1 MQPRTCHA
9 GRCLS
14 LGALAVA
21 VGTLSCGD
29 DGTGPPTVAS
39 VAVTSPIGDRLA
51 MGRTVQLSADARDS
65 RGGVVPNVTFAWSS
79 SAPTIAQV
87 SASGV
92 ASGVAAGPATLSAQ
106 ADGVTGSLAMRV
118 IAADL
123 DGIPIA
129 LNDAFTTALVTGL
142 TSEVRTRVQ
151 AALTQCSSGA
161 AQGNFTTIE
170 DCLTKARA
178 EVTGATDPTDRALLA
193 TLALFLDHVE
203 RLLNT

>member
-9 GRCLS
+9 GGGLW

-21 VGTLSCGD
+21 VVALACGEN
-29 DGTGPPTVAS
+29 GVGPPAVA
-39 VAVTSPIGDRLA
+39 AVGVISPIGDRLA
-51 MGRTVQLSADARDS
+51 VGRTAQLTAEARDS
-65 RGGVVPNVTFAWSS
+65 RGGVVPNVTFAWRS

-87 SASGV
+87 TASGV
-92 ASGVAAGPATLSAQ
+92 ALGVAAGQATLSAQ
-106 ADGVTGSLAMRV
+106 ADGVTGGLAMRV

-161 AQGNFTTIE
+161 AQGNFTTME

-178 EVTGATDPTDRALLA
+178 EVNGATDPTDRALLA

-203 RLLNT
+203 RLLNV

>member
-65 RGGVVPNVTFAWSS
+65 RGAAVTAGIYF
-79 SAPTIAQV
+79 V
-87 SASGV
+87 SIR
-92 ASGVAAGPATLSAQ
+92 AGR
-106 ADGVTGSLAMRV
+106 DEGRCK
-118 IAADL
+118 
-123 DGIPIA
+123 
-129 LNDAFTTALVTGL
+129 LV
-142 TSEVRTRVQ
+142 
-151 AALTQCSSGA
+151 
-161 AQGNFTTIE
+161 
-170 DCLTKARA
+170 
-178 EVTGATDPTDRALLA
+178 
-193 TLALFLDHVE
+193 VE
-203 RLLNT
+203 R